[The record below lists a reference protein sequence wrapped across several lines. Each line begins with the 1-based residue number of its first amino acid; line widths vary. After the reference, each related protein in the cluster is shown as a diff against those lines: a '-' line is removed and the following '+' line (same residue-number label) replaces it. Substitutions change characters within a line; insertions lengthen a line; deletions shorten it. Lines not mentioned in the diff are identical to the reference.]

1 MNASR
6 SLFDCQL
13 AVKTL
18 GQLIQLFFNLG
29 FVNIDADDY
38 AGAVFFFGNF
48 QVCLF

>member
-1 MNASR
+1 MNPSWPF
-6 SLFDCQL
+6 FDRQL

-38 AGAVFFFGNF
+38 AGAVFFFGES
-48 QVCLF
+48 CSE